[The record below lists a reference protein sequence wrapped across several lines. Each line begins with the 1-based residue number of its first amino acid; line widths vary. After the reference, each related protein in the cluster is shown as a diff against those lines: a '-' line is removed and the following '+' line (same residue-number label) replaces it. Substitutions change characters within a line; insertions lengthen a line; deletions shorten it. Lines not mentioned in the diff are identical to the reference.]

1 MKKDRR
7 TFVLMFV
14 SSFALASIVG
24 YVGIASAQNTTA
36 GSNMTSN
43 ATMGIS
49 QNDTAIGSAKE
60 LEKLT
65 GNNTQQ
71 FSDSVLANLTTGIS
85 EGVSNYTG
93 NNSALS
99 NLTTGISEEMSNIT
113 ASIVGNQSGNQ
124 TTNQT
129 GNQS

>member
-24 YVGIASAQNTTA
+24 YVGIASAQNMTT

-43 ATMGIS
+43 ATMGNS
-49 QNDTAIGSAKE
+49 LNNTTIGTAKE

-65 GNNTQQ
+65 GNNTQ
-71 FSDSVLANLTTGIS
+71 F
-85 EGVSNYTG
+85 
-93 NNSALS
+93 NNTALS
-99 NLTTGISEEMSNIT
+99 NLTTGISEEVSNFTGNNTALSNLSEEMSNIT
-113 ASIVGNQSGNQ
+113 ANIVGNQSGNQ
-124 TTNQT
+124 T

>member
-24 YVGIASAQNTTA
+24 YVGIASAQNMTT

-43 ATMGIS
+43 ATMGNS
-49 QNDTAIGSAKE
+49 LNDTTTGTAKE

-65 GNNTQQ
+65 GNNTQ
-71 FSDSVLANLTTGIS
+71 FNNTALANLTTGIS
-85 EGVSNYTG
+85 EGVSNFTG
-93 NNSALS
+93 NNSALA
-99 NLTTGISEEMSNIT
+99 NLSEKMSNIT
-113 ASIVGNQSGNQ
+113 TNIVGNQSGNQ
-124 TTNQT
+124 T

>member
-24 YVGIASAQNTTA
+24 YVGIASAQNMTT

-43 ATMGIS
+43 ATMGNS
-49 QNDTAIGSAKE
+49 LNDTTTGTAKE

-65 GNNTQQ
+65 GNNTQ
-71 FSDSVLANLTTGIS
+71 FNNTALANLTTGIS
-85 EGVSNYTG
+85 EEVSNFTG
-93 NNSALS
+93 NNSALA
-99 NLTTGISEEMSNIT
+99 NLSEEMSNIT
-113 ASIVGNQSGNQ
+113 ANIVGNQSGNQ
-124 TTNQT
+124 T